1 LSTPPSFLTVSP
13 AEWAAVG
20 PFPDGPADIY
30 GSLSHLLRRNLERR
44 GSDRTPYLVGI
55 AGAVSVGKST
65 TAGVLQGLLAGPPH
79 HLDVA
84 LVSTDGFLYPN
95 AELEAR
101 GLTARKGSPE
111 SYDVAGL
118 VRFLTELK
126 SGRREV
132 SAPVYSHL
140 TYDVVA
146 GAEQRLHSPD
156 VVILEG
162 VNVLDTS
169 VGLPPFAA
177 DLLDYSVYLDA
188 EESDIERWYVQR
200 FLQLSME
207 GRDDAG
213 SFYHHFAAMSA
224 SQIERLASR
233 VWRDVNGP
241 NLRVSV
247 LPTRGRADLIL
258 EKGPDHAVRRIRV
271 RTP

>member
-1 LSTPPSFLTVSP
+1 MSP
-13 AEWAAVG
+13 AEWAAIG
-20 PFPDGPADIY
+20 PSPDDPADTF
-30 GSLSHLLRRNLERR
+30 GSLCHLLLRNLERR
-44 GSDRTPYLVGI
+44 GSDPTPYLVGI

-65 TAGVLQGLLAGPPH
+65 TAGVLEGLLAGPPH
-79 HLDVA
+79 HCDVA

-95 AELEAR
+95 VELEAR
-101 GLTARKGSPE
+101 GLAARKGSPE

-126 SGRREV
+126 SGRAEV
-132 SAPVYSHL
+132 CAPVYSHL

-146 GAEQRLHSPD
+146 GAEQRLRSPD

-169 VGLPPFAA
+169 VGLPPFPA
-177 DLLDYSVYLDA
+177 DLLHYSVYLDA

-200 FLQLSME
+200 FLLLAAE
-207 GRDDAG
+207 GRDDPA
-213 SFYHHFAAMSA
+213 SFYHRFAAMSA
-224 SQIERLASR
+224 AQIERLASR

-247 LPTRGRADLIL
+247 LPTRARADLIL
-258 EKGPDHAVRRIRV
+258 EKGPDHAVHRIRV
-271 RTP
+271 RTG